1 MQMAQG
7 AFKMWPFT
15 GGIPVFA
22 VVVMGLLSLLLT
34 PWPLYLT
41 LLFTGKLPHGQFVK
55 DVFSVA
61 LVAIGAN
68 AVAGFVPCMGIFVLI
83 WILHAVYDLG
93 LVDFL
98 IYFALSTVMWVI
110 LALITFATMGSTILS
125 ALSEIPA
132 M

>member
-1 MQMAQG
+1 
-7 AFKMWPFT
+7 
-15 GGIPVFA
+15 
-22 VVVMGLLSLLLT
+22 
-34 PWPLYLT
+34 
-41 LLFTGKLPHGQFVK
+41 
-55 DVFSVA
+55 
-61 LVAIGAN
+61 
-68 AVAGFVPCMGIFVLI
+68 MGIFVLI